1 MSQLLP
7 ERSRT
12 GSEGVSPLSELG
24 QLNERMRRMLEQT
37 FGGML
42 DEPAGWVP
50 AVDIEE
56 LEDAYVVEAEVPGVK
71 REDVNIEVTGN
82 ELTIS
87 GEIKVRER
95 EGIIRRRTRRVGEFE
110 FRVVL
115 PNEVNPEGVDAK
127 LNDGVLTVRI
137 PKAERAQRRRIVVK
151 SACGGREEGPVL
163 PPAPRLSRH
172 V

>member
-7 ERSRT
+7 ERSST
-12 GSEGVSPLSELG
+12 GSEGPGPLSELG

-71 REDVNIEVTGN
+71 REDVNIEVSGN
-82 ELTIS
+82 ELAIS

-115 PNEVNPEGVDAK
+115 PNEVNAEGIDAK

-137 PKAERAQRRRIVVK
+137 PKAERAQRRRIEVK
-151 SACGGREEGPVL
+151 SA
-163 PPAPRLSRH
+163 
-172 V
+172 

>member
-12 GSEGVSPLSELG
+12 GSEGPGSLSELG

-71 REDVNIEVTGN
+71 REDVNIEVSGN

-110 FRVVL
+110 FRVLL
-115 PNEVNPEGVDAK
+115 PNEVNAEGIDAK

-137 PKAERAQRRRIVVK
+137 PKAERAQRRRIEVK
-151 SACGGREEGPVL
+151 SA
-163 PPAPRLSRH
+163 
-172 V
+172 

>member
-1 MSQLLP
+1 VNQRAKGDRHMSQLLP

-12 GSEGVSPLSELG
+12 GSESPGPLSELG

-37 FGGML
+37 FGGIL
-42 DEPAGWVP
+42 DEPVGWVP

-71 REDVNIEVTGN
+71 REDVNIEVSGN

-87 GEIKVRER
+87 GEIKARER

-115 PNEVNPEGVDAK
+115 PNEVNAEGIDAK

-137 PKAERAQRRRIVVK
+137 PKAERAQRRRIEVK
-151 SACGGREEGPVL
+151 SA
-163 PPAPRLSRH
+163 
-172 V
+172 

>member
-1 MSQLLP
+1 M
-7 ERSRT
+7 
-12 GSEGVSPLSELG
+12 SELG

-71 REDVNIEVTGN
+71 REDVNIEVSGN

-115 PNEVNPEGVDAK
+115 PNEVNAEGIDAK

-137 PKAERAQRRRIVVK
+137 PKAKSAQRRRIEVK
-151 SACGGREEGPVL
+151 SA
-163 PPAPRLSRH
+163 
-172 V
+172 

>member
-1 MSQLLP
+1 
-7 ERSRT
+7 
-12 GSEGVSPLSELG
+12 LSELG

-71 REDVNIEVTGN
+71 REDVNIEVSGN

-115 PNEVNPEGVDAK
+115 PNEVNAEGIDAK

-137 PKAERAQRRRIVVK
+137 PKAERAQRRRIEVK
-151 SACGGREEGPVL
+151 SA
-163 PPAPRLSRH
+163 
-172 V
+172 

>member
-1 MSQLLP
+1 
-7 ERSRT
+7 
-12 GSEGVSPLSELG
+12 LSELG

-42 DEPAGWVP
+42 DEPAGWIP

-71 REDVNIEVTGN
+71 REDVNIELSGN

-95 EGIIRRRTRRVGEFE
+95 EGVIRRRTRRVGEFE

-115 PNEVNPEGVDAK
+115 PNEVNAEGIDAK

-137 PKAERAQRRRIVVK
+137 PKAERAQRRRIEVK
-151 SACGGREEGPVL
+151 SA
-163 PPAPRLSRH
+163 
-172 V
+172 

>member
-12 GSEGVSPLSELG
+12 GSEGPGPLSELG
-24 QLNERMRRMLEQT
+24 QLNDRMRRMLEQT

-42 DEPAGWVP
+42 DEPAGWIP

-71 REDVNIEVTGN
+71 REDVNIELSGN

-95 EGIIRRRTRRVGEFE
+95 EGVIRRRTRRVGEFE

-115 PNEVNPEGVDAK
+115 PNEVNAEGIEAK

-137 PKAERAQRRRIVVK
+137 PKAERAERRRIEVK
-151 SACGGREEGPVL
+151 SA
-163 PPAPRLSRH
+163 
-172 V
+172 

>member
-71 REDVNIEVTGN
+71 REDVNIEVSGN

-95 EGIIRRRTRRVGEFE
+95 EGVIRRRTRRVGEFE
-110 FRVVL
+110 FRVLL
-115 PNEVNPEGVDAK
+115 PNEVNAGGIDAK

-137 PKAERAQRRRIVVK
+137 PKAERAQRRRIEVK
-151 SACGGREEGPVL
+151 SA
-163 PPAPRLSRH
+163 
-172 V
+172 

>member
-1 MSQLLP
+1 
-7 ERSRT
+7 
-12 GSEGVSPLSELG
+12 
-24 QLNERMRRMLEQT
+24 MLEQT

-71 REDVNIEVTGN
+71 REDVNIEVVSGN

-95 EGIIRRRTRRVGEFE
+95 EGVIRRRTRRVGEFE
-110 FRVVL
+110 FRVLL
-115 PNEVNPEGVDAK
+115 PNEVNAEGIDAK
-127 LNDGVLTVRI
+127 LNEGVLTVRI
-137 PKAERAQRRRIVVK
+137 PKAERAQRRRIEVK
-151 SACGGREEGPVL
+151 SA
-163 PPAPRLSRH
+163 
-172 V
+172 